1 MWPVIT
7 ALARSY
13 APQIVFPAAL
23 VMGFIGEV
31 FFAFLESCVQPR
43 KVQKKRVQNQECI
56 HKLCS
61 SSLVLEFVTTLADT

>member
-23 VMGFIGEV
+23 VMGFIGED
-31 FFAFLESCVQPR
+31 FLPSESHV
-43 KVQKKRVQNQECI
+43 
-56 HKLCS
+56 
-61 SSLVLEFVTTLADT
+61 